1 MAGLDPAI
9 HAPSGLPRGPFVDAR
24 NNSGHDEPE
33 RGVEVM
39 PAKDGVR
46 VGILGASG
54 YTGAELLRLLRYHPQ
69 AEIAALTADRQA
81 GKPIG
86 TVFPHLAGEGL
97 PDLVSIAEVDW
108 KALDF
113 VFCGLPHGT
122 TQEVIAGLPQ
132 HLKIVDLSADF
143 RLADT
148 ATYAE
153 WYGHEHRAPDLQR
166 EAVYG
171 LTEIAREKV
180 KGARL
185 VANPGCYPTSAQLPL
200 VPLLRAK
207 LIDADDI
214 IIDAKSGVS
223 GAGRAAREGSLYC
236 EVGEGIHAY
245 GVANHRHTPEIEQG
259 LSDAAGRSLIVNF
272 TPHLMPMNRGIL
284 STIYVRLAA
293 GATLGDLRPVL
304 ERAYRDEP
312 FVRVL
317 PEGSLPATRHVRAT
331 NLCLIGL
338 NRDRVANRAILVSA
352 LDNLVKGASGQ
363 AIQNMNVMLGLPET
377 TALEHRALFP

>member
-1 MAGLDPAI
+1 MA
-9 HAPSGLPRGPFVDAR
+9 AR
-24 NNSGHDEPE
+24 DKI
-33 RGVEVM
+33 RI
-39 PAKDGVR
+39 
-46 VGILGASG
+46 GILGASG
-54 YTGAELLRLLRYHPQ
+54 YTGAELLRLLRYHPH
-69 AEIAALTADRQA
+69 AEIRALTADRQA
-81 GKPIG
+81 GKPLAA
-86 TVFPHLAGEGL
+86 VFPHLAGEGL
-97 PDLVSIAEVDW
+97 PDLVTIAEVDW
-108 KALDF
+108 SAVDA
-113 VFCGLPHGT
+113 VFCCLPHGT
-122 TQEVIAGLPQ
+122 TQEVIAGLPR

-153 WYGHEHRAPDLQR
+153 WYGHEHRAPELQR

-180 KGARL
+180 RGARL

-200 VPLLRAK
+200 IPLLRAK

-223 GAGRAAREGSLYC
+223 GAGRAAREESLYA
-236 EVGEGIHAY
+236 EVAEGINAY
-245 GVANHRHTPEIEQG
+245 AVASHRHAPEIEQG
-259 LSDAAGRSLIVNF
+259 LSDTAGRPLVVNF
-272 TPHLMPMNRGIL
+272 TPHLMPMNRGML
-284 STIYVRLAA
+284 STMYVRLAA
-293 GATLGDLRPVL
+293 GATLGDLRAVL
-304 ERAYRDEP
+304 AGAYRDEP

-317 PEGSLPATRHVRAT
+317 PEGSLPATRHVRGT

-338 NRDRVANRAILVSA
+338 SRDRIVNRAILVSA
-352 LDNLVKGASGQ
+352 IDNLVKGASGQ

>member
-1 MAGLDPAI
+1 MAAMEKI
-9 HAPSGLPRGPFVDAR
+9 
-24 NNSGHDEPE
+24 
-33 RGVEVM
+33 
-39 PAKDGVR
+39 R

-69 AEIAALTADRQA
+69 AEIRALTADRQA
-81 GKPIG
+81 GKPIAA
-86 TVFPHLAGEGL
+86 VFPHLAGEGL
-97 PDLVSIAEVDW
+97 PDLVAIGAVDW
-108 KALDF
+108 SALDL

-122 TQEVIAGLPQ
+122 TQEVIAGLPG

-148 ATYAE
+148 TTYAE
-153 WYGHEHRAPDLQR
+153 WYGHEHRAPELQR

-171 LTEIAREKV
+171 LTEIAREDV
-180 KGARL
+180 RRARL

-200 VPLLRAK
+200 IPLVRAG

-223 GAGRAAREGSLYC
+223 GAGRAAREASLYC
-236 EVGEGIHAY
+236 EVAEGINAY
-245 GVANHRHTPEIEQG
+245 GVAGHRHAPEIEQG
-259 LSDAAGRSLIVNF
+259 LSQAAGRNVVVNF
-272 TPHLMPMNRGIL
+272 TPHLMPMSRGIL
-284 STIYVRLAA
+284 STIYVRLGA
-293 GATLGDLRPVL
+293 GATLRDLRAVL
-304 ERAYRDEP
+304 EQAYAVEP

-317 PEGSLPATRHVRAT
+317 PEGGLPATRHVRGT
-331 NLCLIGL
+331 NLCLIGIS
-338 NRDRVANRAILVSA
+338 RDRVAGRAIVVCA

-363 AIQNMNVMLGLPET
+363 AIQNMNAMLGLPET

>member
-1 MAGLDPAI
+1 MMAL
-9 HAPSGLPRGPFVDAR
+9 SAR
-24 NNSGHDEPE
+24 
-33 RGVEVM
+33 
-39 PAKDGVR
+39 VR
-46 VGILGASG
+46 IGILGASG

-69 AEIAALTADRQA
+69 AEIRALTADRQA

-86 TVFPHLAGEGL
+86 AVFPHLGGEGL
-97 PDLVSIAEVDW
+97 PDLVAISEVDW
-108 KALDF
+108 DGLDL

-122 TQEVIAGLPQ
+122 TQEVIAGLPN

-148 ATYAE
+148 ATYEE
-153 WYGHEHRAPDLQR
+153 WYGHAHRAPELQR

-180 KGARL
+180 GAARL
-185 VANPGCYPTSAQLPL
+185 VANPGCYPTAAQLPL
-200 VPLLRAK
+200 VPLLRAR
-207 LIDADDI
+207 LVDPDDI

-223 GAGRAAREGSLYC
+223 GAGRAAREASLYC
-236 EVGEGIHAY
+236 EVAEGINAY
-245 GVANHRHTPEIEQG
+245 GVANHRHAPEIEQG
-259 LSDAAGRSLIVNF
+259 LSEAAGHNVVVNF

-284 STIYVRLAA
+284 ETIYVRLAR
-293 GATLGDLRPVL
+293 GATLGDLRAVL

-312 FVRVL
+312 FVRIL
-317 PEGSLPATRHVRAT
+317 PEGSLPATRHVRGT

-338 NRDRVANRAILVSA
+338 SRDRVAGRAILVSA
-352 LDNLVKGASGQ
+352 EDNLVKGASGQ

-377 TALEHRALFP
+377 TALEHCALFP